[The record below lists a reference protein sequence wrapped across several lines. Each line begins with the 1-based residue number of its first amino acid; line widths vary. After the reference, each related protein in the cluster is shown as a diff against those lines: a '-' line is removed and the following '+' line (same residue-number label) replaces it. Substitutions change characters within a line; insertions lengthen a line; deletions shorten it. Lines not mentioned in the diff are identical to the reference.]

1 MSKTTSQIVDREK
14 ELKSALADLVK
25 AQQAIVDAPTTDA
38 NGTIQLEKGMK
49 EEFQANQA
57 KMSEI
62 REMLEGIEE
71 LKSGQK
77 WLAQPEDAP
86 VGFVGGSSTPSFNDL
101 GQAFIESAEF
111 KARQGANMITPFEVK
126 ASNIGALYSKDVYA
140 GTPGTVGDFTAQAV
154 QRDPMI
160 ERNRRQRRV
169 RDLFPVQ
176 QTTAATIEFFQVVGF
191 TNNASTVGQRNA
203 GNTAFAL
210 KPQSSL
216 SFSSQQSP
224 VRTIANWEAVHRHVL
239 DDEPALRGVINN
251 ELLYGLR
258 LQEDVQILTGSG
270 LGDDLLGILNT
281 PGIQSY
287 SWSAGETEPVPD
299 TMADSIRRAATLAYL
314 AEYQPTGVVVHP
326 FDWEK
331 IELTKNTSGDY
342 LLAVSIALG
351 GEERVWRMPVI
362 DTPAMPEGRALLGAF
377 GIGAQI
383 YDREEAN
390 IRVAEQH
397 ADFFVRNA
405 IVVLAEERIGLA
417 TKRPESFVEIIF
429 DNEPA

>member
-1 MSKTTSQIVDREK
+1 MSKTTSQIADRKK
-14 ELKSALADLVK
+14 ELQAALSELVK
-25 AQQAIVDAPTTDA
+25 ANQTIVDAPKVD
-38 NGTIQLEKGMK
+38 GEGVIQLEKGMK

-57 KMSEI
+57 KMREI
-62 REMLEGIEE
+62 REMLEGIGE
-71 LKSGQK
+71 LEGAQK
-77 WLAQPEDAP
+77 WLSGSDETP
-86 VGFVGGSSTPSFNDL
+86 VGFQGGSPAPAFKDL

-111 KARQGANMITPFEVK
+111 KARNGANMASPFDVK
-126 ASNIGALYSKDVYA
+126 VANMGALYSKDVYA

-176 QTTAATIEFFQVVGF
+176 NTTAATIEFFQVVGF

-224 VRTIANWEAVHRHVL
+224 VRTIAHWEAVHRHVL

-258 LQEDVQILTGSG
+258 LQEDVQILTGTG
-270 LGDDLLGILNT
+270 TGDDLLGILNT

-287 SWSAGETEPVPD
+287 SWSDGAVDPVPD

-331 IELTKNTSGDY
+331 IELTKNTTGDY

-417 TKRPESFVEIIF
+417 TKRPESFVEVIF
-429 DNEPA
+429 DEEPT